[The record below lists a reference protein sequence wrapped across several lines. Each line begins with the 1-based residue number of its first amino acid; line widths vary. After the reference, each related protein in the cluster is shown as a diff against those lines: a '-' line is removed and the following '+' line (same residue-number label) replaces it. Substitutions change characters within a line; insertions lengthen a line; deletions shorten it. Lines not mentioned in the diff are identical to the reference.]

1 MTTNNIHNLTSLW
14 KTAALAFDSY
24 QARPYFDYAYVEG
37 TQWPN
42 RLWFHQDLTKESALA
57 AKSILEKAPVPLLI
71 PYFDI
76 YNTQSFELLEAE
88 GFQISLEQ
96 IAMFLKPKE
105 LLQEKENFHLQ
116 KVGNETQANLWANLF
131 KQAFGYLISAETIL
145 KNLPYLSYYIAYDN
159 GQAVGTGLCNLTH
172 QTLGVHSIGV
182 PPNMR
187 RKGFAE
193 AIMVNLINRAIEDQ
207 VETITLQASNMG
219 KGLYLKLGFQEQFK
233 IKTYRLNV

>member
-14 KTAALAFDSY
+14 KTAALSFDSY
-24 QARPYFDYAYVEG
+24 QASPYFDYAYVEG

-42 RLWFHQDLTKESALA
+42 RLWFHQDLTKENVLA
-57 AKSILEKAPVPLLI
+57 AKSILEKASVPLLI

-116 KVGNETQANLWANLF
+116 KVSNETQANLWANLF
-131 KQAFGYLISAETIL
+131 KQAFGYLISTKTIL
-145 KNLPYLSYYIAYDN
+145 KNLPYISYYIAYDN
-159 GQAVGTGLCNLTH
+159 GQAVGTGLTNLTH
-172 QTLGVHSIGV
+172 KTLGVHSIGV

-193 AIMVNLINRAIEDQ
+193 AIMVNLINQAIEDH

>member
-1 MTTNNIHNLTSLW
+1 MPTNNIHNLTSLW

-24 QARPYFDYAYVEG
+24 QARPYFDYAYIEG

-42 RLWFHQDLTKESALA
+42 RLWFHQDLTKASVLA
-57 AKSILEKAPVPLLI
+57 AKSILEKAPIPLTI

-76 YNTQSFELLEAE
+76 YNNRSFELLEAE
-88 GFQISLEQ
+88 GFEICLEQ

-105 LLQEKENFHLQ
+105 LLQEKSNFRLQ
-116 KVGNETQANLWANLF
+116 KVGNETQANLWAKLF

-159 GQAVGTGLCNLTH
+159 GHAVGTGLTNITH
-172 QTLGVHSIGV
+172 KTLGVHSIGV
-182 PPNMR
+182 PPSMR

-193 AIMVNLINRAIEDQ
+193 AIMINLINRAIEDQ

-219 KGLYLKLGFQEQFK
+219 KGLYLKLGFQEQFE